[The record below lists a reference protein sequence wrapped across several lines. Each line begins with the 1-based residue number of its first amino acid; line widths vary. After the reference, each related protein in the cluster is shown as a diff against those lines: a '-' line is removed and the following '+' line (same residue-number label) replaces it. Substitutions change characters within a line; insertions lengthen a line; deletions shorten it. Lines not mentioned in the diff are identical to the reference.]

1 MKPNVDLVD
10 LIAVQELSTAVAPT
24 KDDYLGHWKDGEL
37 LGRKI
42 TIETVGTII
51 SELLGSGQVIPDRT
65 YRIVD
70 NAGTLDV
77 YVGGVLDP
85 TITITNDGTGFPRIM
100 EDPYLDGKDWSIWQR
115 GVEYFIKGEQWQNDV
130 VGGGFSLKQLGA
142 QFEDGQEYFL
152 VFKPQF
158 SSVIVSPD
166 AVGKFTTG
174 EQVITADT
182 AATDGMNRKLIKI
195 KGATAAAVTFTL
207 NATYPENVI
216 CAVVTGGGSNKQSII
231 QPPGGQTLSIGSA
244 VTNIVL
250 GEVDFAWLI
259 RIGTEWTVV
268 NRGDRWKHVGQIIDG
283 GIAGPDRIAANGQT
297 LLIADYPGLHAYLTQ
312 LNTDFP
318 GAVVSAGTW
327 TTNRTKWGRDGT
339 NIYVKDLRGIYR
351 RGLDLGAGI
360 DPRRS
365 GSGSAFGQIPGDY
378 KLGDL
383 LLHNHVSGAR
393 PQFNRLMAPATGA
406 GGQTAATFGPAGRVD
421 PWVIVYDSEEMIDV
435 GGAENSVNDV
445 GEPVYILI

>member
-1 MKPNVDLVD
+1 MKPNVDIVD

-51 SELLGSGQVIPDRT
+51 SELLGSGQVVPDRT
-65 YRIVD
+65 YRIID
-70 NAGTLDV
+70 NAGTLEV

-85 TITITNDGTGFPRIM
+85 TITITNDGTGFPRILN
-100 EDPYLDGKDWSIWQR
+100 DPYLDGKDWSMWER
-115 GVEYFIKGEQWQNDV
+115 GIEYFIKGEQWQNDV
-130 VGGGFSLKQLGA
+130 VGGGWSLKQLGDEFA
-142 QFEDGQEYFL
+142 DGKQYFL

-174 EQVITADT
+174 EQVITANT

-195 KGATAAAVTFTL
+195 KGAAAAAVTFTL
-207 NATYPENVI
+207 NPTYPENVI
-216 CAVVTGGGSNKQSII
+216 CAVVTGGGSNKQSVVA
-231 QPPGGQTLSIGSA
+231 PPSGQTLSIGTTVS
-244 VTNIVL
+244 NIVL
-250 GEVDFAWLI
+250 GEVDFGLFI
-259 RIGTEWTVV
+259 RIGTEWTVL
-268 NRGDRWKHVGQIIDG
+268 NRGERWKHVGQIIDG
-283 GIAGPDRIAANGQT
+283 GVAGADRIAANGQP
-297 LLIADYPGLHAYLTQ
+297 LLIATYPGLDAYLTQ

-318 GAVVSAGTW
+318 GAVVSAGAW
-327 TTNRTKWGRDGT
+327 TSDRTKWGRDAT
-339 NIYVKDLRGIYR
+339 TIYVKDLRGRYR

-378 KLGDL
+378 RLGDIL
-383 LLHNHVSGAR
+383 EHDHSNPAR
-393 PQFNRLMAPATGA
+393 PQFNRFVAPATGL
-406 GGQTAATFGPAGRVD
+406 GGQTAATFGPAGRTS
-421 PWVIVYDSEEMIDV
+421 PWIIVFDSEAHQAR
-435 GGAENSVNDV
+435 GGPENSTNDV

>member
-1 MKPNVDLVD
+1 MKPNVDIVD

-24 KDDYLGHWKDGEL
+24 KDDFLGHWKDGEL

-70 NAGTLDV
+70 NAGTLEV

-100 EDPYLDGKDWSIWQR
+100 EDTYLDGKDWSIWQR

-166 AVGKFTTG
+166 AVGKFATG

-216 CAVVTGGGSNKQSII
+216 CAVMTGGGSNKQSVI
-231 QPPGGQTLSIGSA
+231 QPPGGQTLSVGTTVSN
-244 VTNIVL
+244 VVL
-250 GEVDFAWLI
+250 GEVDFVWLI

-268 NRGDRWKHVGQIIDG
+268 NRGDRWKHVGQIIFG
-283 GIAGPDRIAANGQT
+283 GVAGPDRIAANGQT
-297 LLIADYPGLHAYLTQ
+297 LPIANYPGLDTHLTL
-312 LNTDFP
+312 LNSDFP
-318 GAVVSAGTW
+318 GAVVSAGAW
-327 TTNRTKWGRDGT
+327 TTDRTKWGRDAT
-339 NIYVKDLRGIYR
+339 NIYVKDLRGRYI
-351 RGLDLGAGI
+351 RGLDLGANI

-365 GSGSAFGQIPGDY
+365 GTGSAFGQIPGDY
-378 KLGDL
+378 KLGDV
-383 LLHNHVSGAR
+383 LLHNHVNPSR
-393 PQFNRLMAPATGA
+393 PSFDRLMSPATGL
-406 GGQTAATFGPAGRVD
+406 GGQTAATFGPAGRTD
-421 PWVIVYDSEEMIDV
+421 PWVIVFDSEPINDV
-435 GGAENSVNDV
+435 GGPENSTNDV